1 MAHLKFSEFVDGG
14 NVRIGDEVVGLR
26 PTDLT
31 HDYRFDFPG
40 TGLADGNGNLLFG
53 YDSVGA
59 SAVNYIKLVNAI
71 DTFPALIEADGISA
85 DVGIEIR
92 PKGIGS
98 LILNNLQWP
107 DSDGVAG
114 SFLSTD
120 GAGVLSFT
128 AGVATGIRGTANQVL
143 VNGTSGSFQ
152 TGNVTLTTPQNI
164 NTSATPTFANLTLTG
179 GSIFDANGNVN
190 AKLVASPS
198 AVNFV
203 NIYNNSTGLPPAIEA
218 DGSDLNVG
226 LQLIT
231 KGLGALEL
239 FSEATTNQFTF
250 NTGTLFAHK
259 TNFSF
264 PATSNTTT
272 ATWQDTDGT
281 VAWLSDITSNGTVNN
296 GTINQL
302 GWYAATGNDISGL
315 PTANNGVLV
324 TSAGG
329 VPSIS
334 STLPSGLTI
343 PGYQPTITPAALSK
357 TDDTNVTMTL
367 GGTPLT
373 ALLQAVS
380 MTLGWTGQLG
390 LTRGGTNASITANNG
405 GIIYSNATQMAILNG
420 VTISGRPLVS
430 GSNSAPTW
438 SSAAFPSVYSQGDML
453 YAASS
458 NLITLLSKNT
468 NATRYISNT
477 GSSNS
482 PAWAQVDLTN
492 GVTGNLPVTNLNSGT
507 GASATTYWDGSG
519 NWTTPAGTG
528 FSSINL
534 RAFTSGTVAY
544 TPTAN
549 TKYCLWFVTAGGGSG
564 GGSAAP
570 GSAPQIA
577 AGAGGGG
584 GGTSIIAGAVA
595 TFTGQNITVG
605 AGGTAPSAGNNN
617 GNTGGTSSIGA
628 IVTVTG
634 GLGGTGSPASASAN
648 AQALGAGSSTAG
660 TGGIVNS
667 PGGCGFNS
675 TINGVDGTGCSGQG
689 GASFWGSGGQSRN
702 GAGNGVAGTAFG
714 SGGSGGFST
723 NASGARAGAAGAP
736 GIIWLIEFI

>member
-31 HDYRFDFPG
+31 HNYRFDFPG

-59 SAVNYIKLVNAI
+59 SAVNYLKFVNAI
-71 DTFPALIEADGISA
+71 DTLPAL
-85 DVGIEIR
+85 
-92 PKGIGS
+92 
-98 LILNNLQWP
+98 LT
-107 DSDGVAG
+107 SDGVASDISIEIRSKGLGDLTLNNLTWPTADGVSG
-114 SFLSTD
+114 SFMTTD
-120 GAGVLSFT
+120 GLGNLSFT

-143 VNGTSGSFQ
+143 VNGTSGIYQS
-152 TGNVTLTTPQNI
+152 GNLTLTTPQNI
-164 NTSATPTFANLTLTG
+164 GTSDTPTFANLTLTNG
-179 GSIFDANGNVN
+179 AIFDINGNESVQF
-190 AKLVASPS
+190 LPTPS

-203 NIYNNSTGLPPAIEA
+203 NIYNNSTGLAPAIEA

-343 PGYQPTITPAALSK
+343 PGYQPIITPAALSK
-357 TDDTNVTMTL
+357 TDDTNVTLTL
-367 GGTPLT
+367 GGNPLT

-380 MTLGWTGQLG
+380 MTIGWTGL
-390 LTRGGTNASITANNG
+390 LAPSRGGTGISSLGTGIATALGINVGTPGSMVINAGALGTPS
-405 GIIYSNATQMAILNG
+405 
-420 VTISGRPLVS
+420 SGNLTSCTGLPLS
-430 GSNSAPTW
+430 T
-438 SSAAFPSVYSQGDML
+438 
-453 YAASS
+453 
-458 NLITLLSKNT
+458 
-468 NATRYISNT
+468 
-477 GSSNS
+477 
-482 PAWAQVDLTN
+482 

-507 GASATTYWDGSG
+507 SASATTFWRGDGTWQIPS
-519 NWTTPAGTG
+519 GTG
-528 FSSINL
+528 FSAITI

-544 TPTAN
+544 VPTVN
-549 TKYCLWFVTAGGGSG
+549 TKYCIWFVTAGGGAG
-564 GGSAAP
+564 GSSAAP
-570 GSAPQIA
+570 PAAPQIA
-577 AGAGGGG
+577 AASGGSA
-584 GGTSIIAGAVA
+584 GGTSIIAGSVA
-595 TFTGQNITVG
+595 TFNGQNVTVG
-605 AGGTAPSAGNNN
+605 AGGAPGASGNNP
-617 GNTGGTSSIGA
+617 GNSGGVSSIGA
-628 IVTVTG
+628 IVTVPG
-634 GLGGTGSPASASAN
+634 GRGGNGSAASASSNAN
-648 AQALGAGSSTAG
+648 VLGAAPPLAGSGG
-660 TGGIVNS
+660 TINS
-667 PGGCGFNS
+667 PGGSGNNS
-675 TINGVDGTGCSGQG
+675 SINGVNGIGCSGQG
-689 GASFWGSGGQSRN
+689 GASFYGGGAISRN
-702 GAGNGVAGTAFG
+702 AAGNGSTGTVFG

-723 NASGARAGAAGAP
+723 FASGARAGGAGAP
-736 GIIWLIEFI
+736 GIIWVIEFQ